1 MTKIINFDEIQKPAA
16 VAIVYKGKRHE
27 MVDAT
32 VDSFLTNMKA
42 VDSLGLDAS
51 PIDEIEVTIGII
63 LRAFP
68 TLTDKLIR
76 EWTLDMIKQL
86 GEIAR
91 GAGGEVASTD
101 EDEIKEAN
109 ASGNAPA
116 AN

>member
-27 MVDAT
+27 MVEAT

-42 VDSLGLDAS
+42 VDALGLDAS
-51 PIDEIEVTIGII
+51 PTEEIEVTIGII

-68 TLTDKLIR
+68 TLTDAIIR
-76 EWTLDMIKQL
+76 EWTLEMIKQL
-86 GEIAR
+86 SEIVR

-101 EDEIKEAN
+101 EEAVKEAN

-116 AN
+116 AS